1 MSHRFPHRLLTVFS
15 LLLLAATAL
24 RAAELIRPKVIVVA
38 TFEVGADTGD
48 KPGEFQY
55 WVER

>member
-1 MSHRFPHRLLTVFS
+1 MKILSLC
-15 LLLLAATAL
+15 LLLSVVLFSGQMVKGDA
-24 RAAELIRPKVIVVA
+24 LIRPKVIIVA

-48 KPGEFQY
+48 KPGEFQF